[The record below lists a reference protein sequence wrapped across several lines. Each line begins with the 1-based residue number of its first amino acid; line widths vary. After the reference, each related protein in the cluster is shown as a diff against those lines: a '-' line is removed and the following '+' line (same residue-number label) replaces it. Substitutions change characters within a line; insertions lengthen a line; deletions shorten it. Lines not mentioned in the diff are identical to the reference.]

1 MRSRENIRERMG
13 IASGPDRRM
22 MPRAPPGGVARAQ
35 MVSECVI
42 VMVVDGGKRTWE
54 VRKNERSRGG
64 KMEERDEREKSEGG
78 GEGRDEGGCNVE
90 RRRGVVKFC

>member
-1 MRSRENIRERMG
+1 MRSRENMRERMG
-13 IASGPDRRM
+13 IASGPDKRM

-42 VMVVDGGKRTWE
+42 VMVVDGGEDDGKRTWE

-64 KMEERDEREKSEGG
+64 GEKMEERDEREKSEGG
-78 GEGRDEGGCNVE
+78 GQGMEGG
-90 RRRGVVKFC
+90 RGRGKG

>member
-35 MVSECVI
+35 MVSECVL
-42 VMVVDGGKRTWE
+42 VMVVDGGDDDGKRTWE

-78 GEGRDEGGCNVE
+78 GQGMEGG
-90 RRRGVVKFC
+90 RGRGKR